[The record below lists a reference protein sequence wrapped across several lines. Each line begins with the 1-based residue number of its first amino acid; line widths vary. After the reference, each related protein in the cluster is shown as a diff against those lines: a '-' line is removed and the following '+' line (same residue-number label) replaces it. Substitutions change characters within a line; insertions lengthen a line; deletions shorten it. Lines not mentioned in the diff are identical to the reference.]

1 MREELHELEETVE
14 HENLHINRFIKNEVI
29 EMAETVDEINDTMLE
44 YENDIKFIKDVLI
57 NQNKSSSKKGGGQLR
72 ESSEDAIVMAIYSD
86 DAEDG
91 DINQN
96 NANNTSQKQEQQITR
111 SSEGVQEQK
120 QEILDTEKKQKEPN
134 LQIFRLK
141 ESENEM
147 LNNNEKV
154 EKMSELE

>member
-57 NQNKSSSKKGGGQLR
+57 NQNKSSSKKGGGQVR
-72 ESSEDAIVMAIYSD
+72 ESSKDSIVMAIYSD